1 MAQERVAFPVRH
13 FTEPSLPHVC
23 AWTGEPA
30 TEWEAIT
37 VKNRIGAQWWL
48 LLLGIFPLVIVRAVT
63 VKQVT
68 GYLPVATAVRAER
81 QGTAR
86 RTWGVDDAPSIFI
99 TGFALLLIVYSL
111 IGGNESIFLAT
122 FIGLPF
128 LLLGIV
134 ALIDRRRRA
143 PVVGPGFVTPEIGLD
158 RHGGIITVLRA
169 SPQFVSAARELA
181 RPQIQPVPDA
191 SPGTVQAT
199 SPPNGFGG
207 ATPAAHA
214 PPSQEAPAGT
224 GTAPGTPS
232 WPLPAAERA
241 TDAPPPWWSS

>member
-134 ALIDRRRRA
+134 ALIDRRRRS
-143 PVVGPGFVTPEIGLD
+143 PVAGPGVFPPQIRLG
-158 RHGGIITVLRA
+158 RHGRGGIL
-169 SPQFVSAARELA
+169 PP
-181 RPQIQPVPDA
+181 RP
-191 SPGTVQAT
+191 
-199 SPPNGFGG
+199 PPYIF
-207 ATPAAHA
+207 AAH
-214 PPSQEAPAGT
+214 PH
-224 GTAPGTPS
+224 PGSHLGFADGIMRDPHK
-232 WPLPAAERA
+232 P
-241 TDAPPPWWSS
+241 